1 MPQTKFF
8 LAAACLMGVT
18 TFVNAA
24 TIFPTSPLI
33 QIGDDTDIF
42 FTGSLSFDLKDNL
55 YSVAAKKSAAVV
67 TFVPGL
73 NLQYA
78 KDSPLS
84 VNLTASQSIIRYN
97 KAEFKD
103 LEQGNSIIAGS
114 INCDTGGPLVIGLS
128 TSYGQS
134 ARNDNLATVL
144 GVDSGQVLGATLV
157 RQANYSHSLSVG
169 YKLTEKLSLNVSFI
183 NSYNDYLN
191 PIKTKS
197 NIVDSAPPND
207 TYEHIANN
215 TNTLSEINTKS
226 IPINITYK
234 TPNETLTYGLS
245 LTHTQSDYSNA
256 PYFHTR
262 QILDPVTNLPTGP
275 ILDVARPPGA
285 KKFTQNFFGF
295 TVNGEPTSSGKIH
308 ITTRLG
314 YFTSDLDGVS
324 QNGVSYDLKIS
335 HNLTEKFTHEINLIH
350 DVSASPAGGSIKS
363 DTMSY
368 TLAYALSERASLRF
382 VALNTK
388 ADTGS
393 AQIDTIDF
401 NAGMSWEYN
410 KYIKLDATVDVLDSK
425 VRNSPSANFKANSFN
440 LSTTFRY

>member
-144 GVDSGQVLGATLV
+144 GVDGTQVLGATLV

-169 YKLTEKLSLNVSFI
+169 YKLTEKLSLNISLI

-197 NIVDSAPPND
+197 NIVDPITGD
-207 TYEHIANN
+207 DYEHIANN

-335 HNLTEKFTHEINLIH
+335 HNLTEKLTHEINLIH

-368 TLAYALSERASLRF
+368 TVAYALSERASLRF

>member
-144 GVDSGQVLGATLV
+144 GVDGTQVLGATLV

-169 YKLTEKLSLNVSFI
+169 YKLTEKLSLNISLI

-197 NIVDSAPPND
+197 NIVDPITGD
-207 TYEHIANN
+207 DYEHIANN

-368 TLAYALSERASLRF
+368 TVAYALSERASLRF